1 LFFIDGKLEHKVF
14 WKAFRVSL
22 NLLIRSGDI
31 LLNFS
36 RFSQDN
42 SDLLTDLLTD
52 LLIDLLIDLLTDLLI
67 LLLTDFYFFIF
78 KITPKGLKLLAI
90 DPDKIDISMLAQ
102 YPEFVEFIESQKR

>member
-42 SDLLTDLLTD
+42 SDLLTD

>member
-42 SDLLTDLLTD
+42 SDLLTDLL
-52 LLIDLLIDLLTDLLI
+52 IDLLIDLLTDLLI

-78 KITPKGLKLLAI
+78 KITPKGLKLLAAG
-90 DPDKIDISMLAQ
+90 PDKLDISMLAQ
-102 YPEFVEFIESQKR
+102 YPEFVEFIEPQKR